1 MKKVIYATLA
11 LGALILASCQKENS
25 VNGPKVE
32 SPVFTAYIDT
42 DAPAGQPETKTVL
55 VETAEGKKK
64 SEWVSGDAIR
74 VLNGTNTKGCD
85 AVYTTTDEGASAT
98 FTTTVK
104 DFKGSEF
111 IAMYPAEPAGSAWWN
126 NEYDKTVNKLWLKDT
141 QTAVEGGYDPTA
153 HIAVAH
159 TNTNSFVFQNVVAL
173 LKFRVLGTGVKTI
186 SVSGEKIAG
195 NFSYNTKTEVVSKTG
210 DGYSNKS
217 MVTLS
222 GTFTDGKDYYI
233 AILPGTY
240 STLDLKVNDRAYKSK
255 TQAST
260 FTAGK
265 IYDLG
270 EIKVVEEQNKA
281 IVMTVKKQNNWENL
295 YIYAW
300 DSAGNPILGAWPGK
314 LVEGDTVTFPEEY
327 YKADV
332 NFILSTMI
340 VIDEKNNIKSNDLKK
355 TLNQTQSLTEDFAF
369 TLPADTP
376 GSFIVLNCPS
386 WGTYLYIYNNDD
398 KKITIGG
405 WPGVELQSHDLYT
418 YKYYPIADFIDKD
431 FNFVL
436 NGSGT
441 QTKDLW
447 TYGGDN
453 WVKKNGCHYYTYQD
467 SHKK

>member
-55 VETAEGKKK
+55 NGLK

-85 AVYTTTDEGASAT
+85 AVYTTTDNGATAT

-104 DFKGSEF
+104 DFTGSEF
-111 IAMYPAEPAGSAWWN
+111 IAMYPASPAGSAWWN
-126 NEYDKTVNKLWLKDT
+126 TAADKTVNKLWLTDT
-141 QTAVEGGYDPTA
+141 QDAVEGGYDPNA
-153 HIAVAH
+153 HIAVAY
-159 TNTNSFVFQNVVAL
+159 TNTKAFVFKNVVAL
-173 LKFRVLGTGVKTI
+173 LKFRVLGTDVKSI
-186 SVSGEKIAG
+186 SVSGENIAG
-195 NFSYNTKTEVVSKTG
+195 NFSYNTATGDVIKTG
-210 DGYSNKS
+210 DSYSNKS

-233 AILPGTY
+233 AVLPGTY
-240 STLDLKVNDRAYKSK
+240 STLNLKVNDRAYKSK

-281 IVMTVKKQNNWENL
+281 IVMTVDNQNNSDKL

-300 DSAGNPILGAWPGK
+300 DSAKNAIFKEWPGT
-314 LVEGDTVTFPEEY
+314 LVEGNTVTFPEKY

-332 NFILSTMI
+332 NFILH
-340 VIDEKNNIKSNDLKK
+340 NNAYFK
-355 TLNQTQSLTEDFAF
+355 TKDQTQTLLDNFTF

-376 GSFIVLNCPS
+376 GSFIVLNCPD
-386 WGTYLYIYNNDD
+386 WGTHLYIYYNEDAT
-398 KKITIGG
+398 ITIGG
-405 WPGVELQSHDLYT
+405 WPGKKLESHDVYT
-418 YKYYPIADFIDKD
+418 YKYYPIDDFIDKN

-436 NGSGT
+436 NNGYQT
-441 QTKDLW
+441 PEVKTKDLW
-447 TYGGDN
+447 TYDGDN
-453 WVKKNGCHYYTYQD
+453 WEKKNGCHYYTYD
-467 SHKK
+467 SWKHHN